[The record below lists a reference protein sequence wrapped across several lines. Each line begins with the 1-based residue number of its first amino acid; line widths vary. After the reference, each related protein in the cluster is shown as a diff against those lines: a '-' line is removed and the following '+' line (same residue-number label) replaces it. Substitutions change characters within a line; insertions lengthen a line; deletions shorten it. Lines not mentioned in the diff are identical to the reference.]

1 MTKGHNTNRMFF
13 WKALSPIQIFFKSGA
28 LYVKEKNIILT
39 VKKIQ
44 SYSRIVKCANR
55 DRCSIYQRE
64 RVVNNHL
71 RIAPEKGF
79 AETNSS
85 KIDEARDV
93 FVFLV
98 VVTVSPGLPPYKKQ
112 GNHRKSYVIYENI

>member
-13 WKALSPIQIFFKSGA
+13 WKALSPIQIFSKSGA

-44 SYSRIVKCANR
+44 SYSRIVKGANR

-79 AETNSS
+79 AEKNSS
-85 KIDEARDV
+85 K
-93 FVFLV
+93 FM
-98 VVTVSPGLPPYKKQ
+98 KQ
-112 GNHRKSYVIYENI
+112 GMFLSFWSELQSVPGYHHTKNREVIESHIW